1 MPRLSNKRVN
11 WSSTTSA
18 SVPTT
23 SSDGASPSAAAGC
36 SGMAGTSD
44 CRQASSPWVKVV
56 SMPLPE

>member
-1 MPRLSNKRVN
+1 MPSAAKSRRN

-23 SSDGASPSAAAGC
+23 SSCVVSDAAIC
-36 SGMAGTSD
+36 GTNEA
-44 CRQASSPWVKVV
+44 RQASSPWVKVV